1 LSHMNRLIQSCN
13 DYIDETPLLALDKS
27 IQKMKYLPSDI
38 DLKGILFYDRKGV
51 NSMWTEKENMISIT
65 KEAPVITKEITT
77 VHELKQIQSNT
88 THQLEDIL

>member
-1 LSHMNRLIQSCN
+1 
-13 DYIDETPLLALDKS
+13 
-27 IQKMKYLPSDI
+27 
-38 DLKGILFYDRKGV
+38 
-51 NSMWTEKENMISIT
+51 MWTKKESMISIT